1 MTIFKQTVSIKITMK
16 TVKTMI
22 KMI

>member
-1 MTIFKQTVSIKITMK
+1 MK

-22 KMI
+22 KDVEPNK